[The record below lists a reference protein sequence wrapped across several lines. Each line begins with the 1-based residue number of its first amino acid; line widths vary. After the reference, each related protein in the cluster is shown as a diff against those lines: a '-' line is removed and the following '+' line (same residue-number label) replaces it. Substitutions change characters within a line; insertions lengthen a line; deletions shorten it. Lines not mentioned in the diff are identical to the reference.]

1 MLAHNIG
8 TINEPAIRNQIA
20 AEKILL
26 AAEIQKG
33 MFGNYFFI
41 FSKRIKNPNFFYR
54 QVGQIYDNNIF
65 Y

>member
-1 MLAHNIG
+1 LLAHNIG

-20 AEKILL
+20 AETNLL

-41 FSKRIKNPNFFYR
+41 FSKRIKNPNFFL
-54 QVGQIYDNNIF
+54 
-65 Y
+65 